1 MTTTP
6 PHTRD
11 ERGFTL
17 IEVLVVVMI
26 IAILI
31 AIAVPTFLGARGRA
45 EDRAAQADVRT
56 AYSAARTAFTD
67 QQSYAKLGSGA
78 ALTTAMAGIEPALTW
93 TTTGSAGK
101 RTISVFTST
110 STHGPAGVLGLAELS
125 GTNKCFELFDD
136 PDNATAPQYAYMS
149 GSSVT
154 ACTAPTAPLT
164 APTGVWAA

>member
-1 MTTTP
+1 MTT
-6 PHTRD
+6 
-11 ERGFTL
+11 ESSEEGFTL

-67 QQSYAKLGSGA
+67 QQSYAKLGTGA
-78 ALTTAMAGIEPALTW
+78 ALTGTMGAIEPAITW
-93 TTTGSAGK
+93 TTTSSTGK
-101 RTISVFTST
+101 RTVSVYAST

-125 GTNKCFELFDD
+125 SSNKCYEVFDD

-149 GSSVT
+149 GSSAAT
-154 ACTAPTAPLT
+154 CTAPTAPLT
-164 APTGVWAA
+164 APTGTWGT